1 MINFIVFYLVCLD
14 IVLVIDILDSV
25 DVLDFKDVIDFIYNV
40 IKWII
45 IGL

>member
-1 MINFIVFYLVCLD
+1 MVFLRFE
-14 IVLVIDILDSV
+14 VLILF